1 MQENYKILGVDET
14 ATIDEIN
21 DRYEMLKARY
31 QRERFYEGEIGN
43 DAAKNLTKLETAY
56 KEIMAEREHVDYFD
70 GKKTENFDDVKKAI
84 EKGDLNFAQSKLDDI
99 SERSAEWHY
108 LQAVIFYKKNWN
120 NESKKQLEIAI
131 KMDPSNEKYSN
142 AYTKLNNKIY
152 GDTENTYKSGN
163 ARYVNQEP
171 QNNPN
176 QQMGGDGCTTCL
188 NCASAYCCMRTCC
201 NC

>member
-1 MQENYKILGVDET
+1 MQENYKILGLDET
-14 ATIDEIN
+14 ATLDEIN
-21 DRYEMLKARY
+21 DRYKMLKERY

-56 KEIMAEREHVDYFD
+56 KEIIDSRERTQFFED
-70 GKKTENFDDVKKAI
+70 KKVENFDDVKKAI
-84 EKGDLNFAQSKLDDI
+84 EKGDLSFAQSKLDDI
-99 SERSAEWHY
+99 TERSAEWHY

-131 KMDPSNEKYSN
+131 KMDPLNKKYSD
-142 AYTKLNNKIY
+142 AFTKLNDKIY
-152 GDTENTYKSGN
+152 GDSKNTHKTESTRQ
-163 ARYVNQEP
+163 AHQEP
-171 QNNPN
+171 NMDSK
-176 QQMGGDGCTTCL
+176 QQMGGDGCATCL